1 MLELASTS
9 TWLKGPDW
17 LTQPQEN
24 ELNQLMA
31 MPDECAKELRA
42 QERRQRLGLLVT
54 EPIRMINTIDVQRYG
69 RLNTLLQVTSYVLMF
84 IQLLKGQTST
94 KPLMALRSQ
103 SEVFWIK
110 ECQTDLICDPKF
122 DSWKKITGSFL
133 R

>member
-1 MLELASTS
+1 MSELASNS

-31 MPDECAKELRA
+31 MPDECA
-42 QERRQRLGLLVT
+42 QERRQILGLLVT
-54 EPIRMINTIDVQRYG
+54 EPIRMINIIDVQRYG

-103 SEVFWIK
+103 SEVLWIK